1 MDPGDEASAR
11 PEEVRHAYQSMYVPV
26 VYTCTNLY
34 YIEGYKERFDE
45 LECS

>member
-1 MDPGDEASAR
+1 MVTFNSIRSPSILSQRRCDTR
-11 PEEVRHAYQSMYVPV
+11 TNQSTD
-26 VYTCTNLY
+26 VYKSLH